1 MEHYLSTY
9 DYVSY
14 CMVNV
19 ALDFDVLD
27 ELYDVMKSNCRLN
40 HLADPKN
47 FNYSKRPSA
56 RSDNRTSVYPLYFM
70 LNERYPNLSFKTK

>member
-27 ELYDVMKSNCRLN
+27 ELYDVMNHNLRLN
-40 HLADPKN
+40 QLADPAK
-47 FNYSKRPSA
+47 FNYSKRP
-56 RSDNRTSVYPLYFM
+56 
-70 LNERYPNLSFKTK
+70 

>member
-47 FNYSKRPSA
+47 FSYSKRP
-56 RSDNRTSVYPLYFM
+56 
-70 LNERYPNLSFKTK
+70 